1 MQTSW
6 RQDADKLTFI
16 ICTSPSDVSTLGKVT
31 PRVED
36 ASDCLIGDVNLFLY
50 PPEECDDGVG
60 EQGRHETGKMDAV
73 GELEIMI
80 AQPDARGK
88 GFAKEALQAFVW
100 YISTSLPAILDEYAK
115 AVDDTDKS
123 KSLSYLRVK
132 VDKDNTRSLGLFR
145 KLGFSQVSE
154 PNYFGEV
161 ELRSNVVKDGIVQ
174 IDGFAKILCYGD

>member
-1 MQTSW
+1 
-6 RQDADKLTFI
+6 
-16 ICTSPSDVSTLGKVT
+16 
-31 PRVED
+31 
-36 ASDCLIGDVNLFLY
+36 VNLFLY
-50 PPEECDDGVG
+50 PPEECDEGGG
-60 EQGRHETGKMDAV
+60 EQGRQETGMRDVV

-80 AQPDARGK
+80 ARADARGK
-88 GFAKEALQAFVW
+88 GLAEEALRAFVW

-115 AVDDTDKS
+115 GADDTDKS

-132 VDKDNTRSLGLFR
+132 VDKDNIRSLGLFR

-174 IDGFAKILCYGD
+174 VAGFAKILCYGD